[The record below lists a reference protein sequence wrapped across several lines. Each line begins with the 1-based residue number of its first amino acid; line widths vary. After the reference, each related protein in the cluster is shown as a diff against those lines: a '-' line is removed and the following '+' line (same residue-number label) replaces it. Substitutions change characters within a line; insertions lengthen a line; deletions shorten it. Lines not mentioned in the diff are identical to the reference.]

1 MTLELIVNEKTTI
14 SLEQYKVVSGWLL
27 DKVQED
33 LERYLTLVNEAP
45 ESNNIE
51 GIDPTLLLKLKE
63 GNINDLNTDELN
75 KLFDYNRQRELVK
88 STYNTKE
95 GRELLIKLAISITDM
110 KQLDSNQ
117 KKLVMDSN
125 SWNNE
130 FMDIKEVGKYVNYF
144 RTRL

>member
-95 GRELLIKLAISITDM
+95 GRELLIKLTISITDM